1 MVLHSRLVPFPV
13 GQKNLVFRA
22 DEMQFISAAAFF
34 KETGVVRHACVGVD
48 RDRPGWRPI
57 GRHGGTWGGPTKG
70 VF

>member
-1 MVLHSRLVPFPV
+1 MVLHSRLIPFPA

-48 RDRPGWRPI
+48 RDGPGWAGMAPDWAPWRDV
-57 GRHGGTWGGPTKG
+57 GRTG
-70 VF
+70 